1 MTNWI
6 LPRFN
11 TKNVV
16 DRLLNLTQHFINS
29 SVGFNL
35 YKIMKKIY
43 FIFCLVSLISFSG
56 NTQTLIS
63 SDRSYSP
70 NKYIAVDLD
79 QFEQVFFYDYTYL
92 RIPDNPSSEESSLTM
107 LQVGDK
113 YSKFTDY
120 FKSKLDSV
128 KEAHSHLK
136 RLGSKEINEQ
146 LSYKKKIGFKPS
158 VINDFNESKF
168 IIQARIPSND
178 YEYTIDEP
186 ELQWELT
193 SSFKSILSYRVQKAT
208 VNYAGR
214 NWVAWF
220 TESIPINKGPYIFG
234 DLPGLILELYDQGE
248 NFHFVI
254 SGING
259 SAGSIYKRNEEKI
272 LKISEKE
279 YLRLN
284 KSFHKKPGVFIKSPS
299 NFKSDL
305 EELPYNPIE
314 LDK

>member
-1 MTNWI
+1 M
-6 LPRFN
+6 
-11 TKNVV
+11 
-16 DRLLNLTQHFINS
+16 
-29 SVGFNL
+29 
-35 YKIMKKIY
+35 
-43 FIFCLVSLISFSG
+43 
-56 NTQTLIS
+56 
-63 SDRSYSP
+63 
-70 NKYIAVDLD
+70 
-79 QFEQVFFYDYTYL
+79 
-92 RIPDNPSSEESSLTM
+92 
-107 LQVGDK
+107 
-113 YSKFTDY
+113 
-120 FKSKLDSV
+120 
-128 KEAHSHLK
+128 
-136 RLGSKEINEQ
+136 
-146 LSYKKKIGFKPS
+146 
-158 VINDFNESKF
+158 
-168 IIQARIPSND
+168 
-178 YEYTIDEP
+178 
-186 ELQWELT
+186 
-193 SSFKSILSYRVQKAT
+193 
-208 VNYAGR
+208 
-214 NWVAWF
+214 AWF